1 MSILGILNLLL
12 SLLSVSTSSSSYGL
26 KSDEGYRFGLPSVLL
41 SGGKTDDSLVGY
53 CGTRT
58 VDSYI

>member
-41 SGGKTDDSLVGY
+41 SGGKTDSLVGY
-53 CGTRT
+53 CGTRA